1 MLHGTLILFIECL
14 AYIIYDEKMSDSVCK
29 NNISPFMVKI
39 SWTFEIIRLM
49 FSVELLIMIIDQSGS

>member
-1 MLHGTLILFIECL
+1 M
-14 AYIIYDEKMSDSVCK
+14 D
-29 NNISPFMVKI
+29 KI